1 MRLKPRTL
9 TIRDLSGMHKC
20 ALVQITYESRLNG
33 KFRLEACM
41 EDCLMRYKVGRR
53 RLLAGHDT
61 NAAKVLLCGS
71 SQNTESILIHVL
83 LRGARYRGH

>member
-1 MRLKPRTL
+1 
-9 TIRDLSGMHKC
+9 MHKC
-20 ALVQITYESRLNG
+20 ALVQITYESWLNG
-33 KFRLEACM
+33 TFRLEACM

-71 SQNTESILIHVL
+71 SQNTPSSNLIHVL
-83 LRGARYRGH
+83 RVRGAGYRGH